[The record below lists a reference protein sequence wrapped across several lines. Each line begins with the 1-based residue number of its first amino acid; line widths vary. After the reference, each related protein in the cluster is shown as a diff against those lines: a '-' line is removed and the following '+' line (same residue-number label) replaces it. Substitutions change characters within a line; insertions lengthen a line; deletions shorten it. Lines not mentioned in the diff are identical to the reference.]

1 MALGAG
7 AIVVSAVQVLSAA
20 NGDGTLPSLTAVIAF
35 TGLVV
40 VCNHLVVWVRV
51 RSTRHGISWT
61 DAAVIVGLAVLPP
74 AWVVLATVTGVV
86 LAKAVHRRPRLKTA
100 FAAAKDATTTFAGGL
115 VLTGLGATP
124 SADPPPVGALAAAFA
139 VILVLDPL
147 LAIPVIAVSSRT
159 SVTERLASNLDVRL
173 VTAAVRLGVAL
184 GAVWA
189 LQQQPLLLYVLP
201 LLILLAHLWHE
212 RWVRTREEREAWQEL
227 SNATESFTGV
237 DLDAVLRSAVTGGGR
252 LFSADRLEIELWLP
266 ATRRLVRGD
275 AGGVT
280 FDGSPDHAPPD
291 DSSIY
296 AVVLH
301 DQSGQRDIGAV
312 RLRFRGEVTISEREQ
327 AMLAS
332 FAAALDTAVRTATA
346 YGQLGEITAVHAHA
360 AAHDPLT
367 DLANR
372 REFERRL
379 HELLAGEEEGDP
391 HRIAVLLLDLKHFK
405 EVNDALGHLSGDRVL
420 VQLSRRFREAAAE
433 GDLVARFGGD
443 EFVVIVRGVADA
455 AAATERAGRILAVL
469 DEPVD
474 VDGLPIAVEVN
485 AGLAVVSD
493 IGADSGQPLPPPD
506 RMVELLRRADVAMY
520 QAKRATRRLVAYSP
534 MADPADRSRLAL
546 AGQLPRAVSQREFTL
561 VFQPIV
567 DLASGRVQ
575 GAEAL
580 ARWRHPSQGQ
590 LEPSSFLDLLERS
603 SQLGEFTAAVLEEA
617 LAAAGIWRAAGHD
630 LSVSVNI
637 SPRSLLDEGLPRMV
651 YDALDRHG
659 ARPQRLCLELTETLA
674 ISQLETVDR
683 VITRLHDIGVRLAL
697 DDFGTGYSSLAV
709 LSRIA
714 VHELKVDRGFV
725 HALRDPF
732 FTSGE
737 GPGAAEVD
745 QARAVVRSTV
755 QLGRALDLTVVAEGI
770 ENPQQRR
777 LLWEVGCALGQ
788 GHLFSRPVRTE
799 QLLAALATGVN
810 RQPGTLAEPLHEPG
824 GEVVRLPT
832 TRRSP

>member
-1 MALGAG
+1 
-7 AIVVSAVQVLSAA
+7 VVSTVKY
-20 NGDGTLPSLTAVIAF
+20 DGAYPSWTIVIAF
-35 TGLVV
+35 IGLVV

-61 DAAVIVGLAVLPP
+61 DAAVIVGFAVLPP
-74 AWVVLATVTGVV
+74 AWVVLATVIGVAA
-86 LAKAVHRRPRLKTA
+86 AKTAHRRPRLKVT
-100 FAAAKDATTTFAGGL
+100 FAVAKDATTTFAGGL
-115 VLTGLGATP
+115 VLTGLAAGGP
-124 SADPPPVGALAAAFA
+124 ADAAPTAGALAAAFV
-139 VILVLDPL
+139 VILLLDPF
-147 LAIPVIAVSSRT
+147 LAIPVIAMSSRT
-159 SVTERLASNLDVRL
+159 SVRERVWANLDVRL
-173 VTAAVRLGVAL
+173 VTAAVRLVVAL
-184 GAVWA
+184 GAVLA
-189 LQQQPLLLYVLP
+189 LRQQPLLLYVLP

-212 RWVRTREEREAWQEL
+212 RWVRAREERQAWQDL
-227 SNATESFTGV
+227 SAATESFTGV
-237 DLDAVLRSAVTGGGR
+237 ELDAVLRSAVTGGAR
-252 LFSADRLEIELWLP
+252 LFSADLLEVELWLP
-266 ATRRLVRGD
+266 TTRRLVRGD
-275 AGGVT
+275 AAG
-280 FDGSPDHAPPD
+280 FSHDGSPDDAPPD
-291 DSSIY
+291 DSAVY
-296 AVVLH
+296 AVALH
-301 DQSGQRDIGAV
+301 DQYGRRDIGAV
-312 RLRFRGEVTISEREQ
+312 RLRFRGQVAISEREQ

-367 DLANR
+367 GLANR

-379 HELLAGEEEGDP
+379 HDLLAADEQDP
-391 HRIAVLLLDLKHFK
+391 HPVAVLLLDLKHFK
-405 EVNDALGHLSGDRVL
+405 EVNDALGHLAGDRVL
-420 VQLSRRFREAAAE
+420 VELSGRFRDAAPE
-433 GDLVARFGGD
+433 GDVVARFGGD
-443 EFVVIVRGVADA
+443 EFVVIMRGVADPA
-455 AAATERAGRILAVL
+455 AGTERAEQIIATL
-469 DEPVD
+469 DTPVE
-474 VDGLPIAVEVN
+474 VDGLPIAVEAN
-485 AGLAVVSD
+485 AGLALLMD
-493 IGADSGQPLPPPD
+493 IDAEPGRQLPRPD
-506 RMVELLRRADVAMY
+506 RTSELLRRADVAMY
-520 QAKRATRRLVAYSP
+520 QAKRAGRRLVAYSP
-534 MADPADRSRLAL
+534 MADPADRTRLTL

-561 VFQPIV
+561 AFQPIV
-567 DLASGRVQ
+567 DLVSGQVQ

-580 ARWRHPSQGQ
+580 ARWRHPSQGE
-590 LEPSSFLDLLERS
+590 LEPSVFLDLLERS
-603 SQLGEFTAAVLEEA
+603 SQLGEFTAAVLDDA
-617 LAAAGIWRAAGHD
+617 LDAADVWRAAGFD

-637 SPRSLLDEGLPRMV
+637 SPRSLLDENLPRMV

-659 ARPQRLCLELTETLA
+659 GRPAGLCLELTETLA

-777 LLWEVGCALGQ
+777 LLWEMGCALGQ
-788 GHLFSRPVRTE
+788 GHLFCRPVRAE

-810 RQPGTLAEPLHEPG
+810 HQPGTLAEPLHQAG
-824 GEVVRLPT
+824 GEVIPLPH
-832 TRRSP
+832 TRRSHGGRPVDGPR